1 MPSLHTISPGMFTTV
16 QDLGR
21 PSQTAL
27 AICDGGA
34 ADPLSLRLANRL
46 VQNPDS
52 AAALEFTLIGG
63 TFLFPSRA
71 TIAITGALCSPTIS
85 SPTQPP
91 RPTPHSQPIHIQS
104 GEQLAIGPLH
114 AGARAYLSVR
124 GGIDVPEVLGSRSTH
139 IAAKFG
145 GFQGRPLN
153 AGDIIPIGTAPPSP
167 PAPTA
172 NWPTYSINSHTI
184 RAIPGAH
191 QHLFDDQATQ
201 AFWNSA
207 FTISNQSSRT
217 GIRLTGP
224 TISSLVSGQLQSEP
238 MPWGA
243 VQIPANGQPIILGVD
258 HPTTGGYPVIAAV
271 GAIDLHILGQA
282 RPGDTL
288 RFSPVTQT
296 QALAHFRERELLLN
310 HI

>member
-1 MPSLHTISPGMFTTV
+1 MPSLQTISPGMFTTV

-27 AICDGGA
+27 AICHGGA

-63 TFLFPSRA
+63 TFLFPSPA
-71 TIAITGALCSPTIS
+71 TIAITGALCSLLIS
-85 SPTQPP
+85 SPNQPP
-91 RPTPHSQPIHIQS
+91 RSITHSQPIHIQA

-114 AGARAYLSVR
+114 SGARAYLSIR

-145 GFQGRPLN
+145 GFHGRALK
-153 AGDIIPIGTAPPSP
+153 AGDIIPIGNAPA
-167 PAPTA
+167 APVAPA
-172 NWPTYSINSHTI
+172 NWPHHSINSHTL
-184 RAIPGAH
+184 RAVTGAH
-191 QHLFDDQATQ
+191 RHLFDFTSTQ
-201 AFWNSA
+201 SFWNST
-207 FTISNQSSRT
+207 FTISNQSDRT

-224 TISSLVSGQLQSEP
+224 TISPQISGVLESES

-243 VQIPANGQPIILGVD
+243 VQIPTSGQPIILGVD
-258 HPTTGGYPVIAAV
+258 HPTTGGYPVIASVATV
-271 GAIDLHILGQA
+271 DLHLLGQV

-288 RFSPVTQT
+288 HFQRISLDEARA
-296 QALAHFRERELLLN
+296 ALRVQFTALGVHS
-310 HI
+310 